1 MKLLI
6 VRHAHAGDREDWAGE
21 GKEDFARPL
30 SRKGRK
36 DMREAAAGL
45 ERLFPRPDALFT
57 SPLLRAV
64 ETARILADAYG
75 LDPKEVPALA
85 QEVAPREAL
94 RWLSGRGE
102 KILAVIGHEPG
113 LGILAG
119 LLLCGEWRP
128 FLSLKKGQACLLKF
142 SGRARAGTGTLLWSL
157 TPKQLRRI
165 P

>member
-6 VRHAHAGDREDWAGE
+6 IRHAHAGDRDEWARA

-36 DMREAAAGL
+36 DMRESASGL

-64 ETARILADAYG
+64 ETARIVGDAWG
-75 LDPKEVPALA
+75 VEPKEVPALA
-85 QEVAPREAL
+85 QDVAPRESL

-102 KILAVIGHEPG
+102 KTLAIVGHEPG

-142 SGRARAGTGTLLWSL
+142 SGRARAGTGMLLWSL
-157 TPKQLRRI
+157 TPKQLKRI
-165 P
+165 S